1 MEGHVPLECLS
12 PTATPRIEYAG
23 RARLTFP
30 ARPELGGRRVEFVDS
45 EVKAIAICE
54 QFNKSGKEPVFQIAA
69 DLLHNKDQEERR
81 ALLAADLEAVLG
93 DRLRA
98 VEEKAKIEAG
108 PISYVTPEVD
118 LSSPPLQS
126 ETEVQGLNLNPPGMF
141 DGDSRDSGGEADAEG
156 TDEAEA
162 DEEEAEVPVA
172 KKGWRRASKK

>member
-1 MEGHVPLECLS
+1 MQGHVPLECLS

-23 RARLTFP
+23 QARLTFP

-45 EVKAIAICE
+45 EAKAIAICE
-54 QFNKSGKEPVFQIAA
+54 QFNKAGKEPVFQIAA

-98 VEEKAKIEAG
+98 VEEKVKIEGG

-118 LSSPPLQS
+118 FGAPPQPQS
-126 ETEVQGLNLNPPGMF
+126 EPGEGQGLDLNPPQDLG
-141 DGDSRDSGGEADAEG
+141 GGEGE
-156 TDEAEA
+156 EAEA
-162 DEEEAEVPVA
+162 AAEEGADEEATAAPVA
-172 KKGWRRASKK
+172 KKGRRRVSKK